1 MKLYMLRHGRTLWN
15 EAGKLQGRTDIPLS
29 DDGRRSAL
37 ETGKELA
44 NIPFSA
50 AFSSPSARTEI

>member
-29 DDGRRSAL
+29 EEGRQSAL

-50 AFSSPSARTEI
+50 AFSSPLMRAK